1 MPFKGFDWKGL
12 RPDAFSVAYVKL
24 LTSICELLVWTEWV
38 VDSKVWNGLKSPNI
52 GIQTLEWFANGLV
65 RKLVNPN

>member
-1 MPFKGFDWKGL
+1 MPFKGIDWKDLGS
-12 RPDAFSVAYVKL
+12 DAFSVAYVKL

-52 GIQTLEWFANGLV
+52 GMV
-65 RKLVNPN
+65 C